1 MKKTYLFGLALLSS
15 VMLITSCGGG
25 ESEVDYQ
32 YNTYLSGSP
41 THWNVHT
48 WQENTES
55 IIFSYTETGLYDFVL
70 DRDASGTPVGYKII
84 SEMADGDPID
94 TQLDDNT
101 ANDLTDDEILN
112 YAMNSSEG
120 DTGVKWIINLNQNA
134 KWENGEPI
142 NADTYIESMKDLLD
156 PTMQNYRASSYYL
169 DTLQIANAEAYY
181 KSGRTTFE
189 QYSKYYEEPGYND
202 APYYYSFD
210 AYNAYIS
217 TLSTEYNTII
227 EWFNE
232 VALTTLDK
240 QANTGNEALINIFS
254 KYMTFN
260 RVEKTDGDGKTYLG
274 IESIT
279 LSDKQK
285 GYHRLSTSDKDMI
298 ETLAA
303 LLGAGSQAEIDS
315 MVDVITYL
323 RYTWPSIEWSSVGL
337 VKSGDYQLTLYLAV
351 EIEEF
356 YLKYNLAGNWIVYQ
370 PYYDGGKTTQGEL
383 TITNY
388 ATKKENYM
396 SYGPYKLTRFQSGKS
411 VILEKNDNWY
421 GYSDGKHAGQ
431 YQTTRV
437 KMEVISEH
445 SVALQKFLK
454 GDLDDIALTAEDIKV
469 YGSSSRIYKT
479 QTTYSQKLSFNTD
492 WNALLARQTAGKNK
506 TILTN
511 YNFRKALSYAMDR
524 KLFATEYTS
533 GHIPST
539 VLLNSQYISDYANN
553 EVYRETEQGKRV
565 SIDLYTK
572 EDGTYIENGFDPEIA
587 KELFQKAYD
596 EEIAKSADG
605 SLKPND
611 KIEIQILLYNTE
623 SETSKAQINFLRTCL
638 ANATNGTSLEGK
650 IDITTRK
657 DEDYYNTA
665 YSGNFDCIWSIWGGM
680 TMDPYGFMQVYT
692 KESTMCEYGFH
703 PENEP
708 LTIKGEYLKEENN
721 NSDLTLTYDE
731 WRVAIASGGRFA
743 KGSHE
748 VRLNIL
754 SELEKAII
762 NRYETI
768 CFTSRAEAELV
779 SYKVQLGSEEDLPLV
794 GRGGIRETTYIY
806 TASEWA
812 KVKKSLD
819 YKI

>member
-25 ESEVDYQ
+25 DSEVDYQ

-48 WQENTES
+48 WQESTES

-70 DRDASGTPVGYKII
+70 DRDENDKPIGYKII
-84 SEMADGDPID
+84 PEMAAADPVD
-94 TQLDDNT
+94 TQLDEDPT
-101 ANDLTDDEILN
+101 NDLTDDEILN
-112 YAMNSSEG
+112 YSMNSATG
-120 DTGVKWIINLNQNA
+120 DTGVKWIIDLNPNA
-134 KWENGEPI
+134 KWENGEVI

-156 PTMQNYRASSYYL
+156 PKMQNYRASSYYL

-189 QYSKYYEEPGYND
+189 QYSKYYEEPGYATAD
-202 APYYYSFD
+202 YFYSFD

-217 TLSTEYNTII
+217 TLSTEYNTLI

-240 QANTGNEALINIFS
+240 QANEGNESLINIFS
-254 KYMTFN
+254 NYITFN
-260 RVEKTDGDGKTYLG
+260 RIEKTDGDGKKYQG
-274 IESIT
+274 IDSIT

-285 GYHRLSTSDKDMI
+285 GYHRLSAGDREMI
-298 ETLAA
+298 ETLAM
-303 LLGAGSQAEIDS
+303 LLSGSTLQAEIDS
-315 MVDVITYL
+315 MIDVITYL
-323 RYTWPSIEWSSVGL
+323 RYTWPEIEWSTVGL
-337 VKSGDYQLTLYLAV
+337 VKSGEYQLTLYLAV

-370 PYYDGGKTTQGEL
+370 PYYDGGKTTQGDL

-411 VILEKNDNWY
+411 IILDRNENWY
-421 GYSDGKHAGQ
+421 GYTDGKHAGQ

-437 KMEVISEH
+437 KMEVIKEH
-445 SVALQKFLK
+445 SVALQKFLN
-454 GDLDDIALTAEDIKV
+454 GDLDDIALTSDDIKT
-469 YGSSSRIYKT
+469 YANSQRIYKT

-492 WNALLARQTAGKNK
+492 WNALSNRQSAGVNK

-511 YNFRKALSYAMDR
+511 YNFRKAFSYAMNR
-524 KLFATEYTS
+524 KIFAAEYTS
-533 GHIPST
+533 GHLPST

-565 SIDLYTK
+565 STDLY
-572 EDGTYIENGFDPEIA
+572 GNIENGFSVEIA

-596 EEIAKSADG
+596 EEIANTAVG
-605 SLKPND
+605 SLSAND
-611 KIEIQILLYNTE
+611 KINIQILLYNTE
-623 SETSKAQINFLRTCL
+623 SETSKAQVNFIRTCL
-638 ANATNGTSLEGK
+638 ANATKGTSLEGK
-650 IDITTRK
+650 IEITTRK

-665 YSGNFDCIWSIWGGM
+665 YEGKFDCIWSIWGGM

-692 KESTMCEYGFH
+692 KEGTLCEYGFH
-703 PENEP
+703 PSNEP
-708 LTIKGEYLKEENN
+708 LTIDGQYLKEENN
-721 NSDLTLTYDE
+721 NESLTLTYDE

-779 SYKVQLGSEEDLPLV
+779 SYKVKLGSEEDLPLV
-794 GRGGIRETTYIY
+794 GRGGIRETTYNY

-812 KVKKSLD
+812 KIKKSLN
-819 YKI
+819 YTI

>member
-1 MKKTYLFGLALLSS
+1 MKKTKLFGLALLSA
-15 VMLITSCGGG
+15 VMLITSCDGGDK
-25 ESEVDYQ
+25 EVDYQ

-48 WQENTES
+48 WQESTES
-55 IIFSYTETGLYDFVL
+55 IVFSYTETGLYDFVL
-70 DRDASGTPVGYKII
+70 DRDETGKPVGYKII
-84 SEMADGDPID
+84 PEMADGEPID
-94 TQLDDNT
+94 TQLDNDPN
-101 ANDLTDDEILN
+101 NDLTDDEILN
-112 YAMNSSEG
+112 YAMNSVEG
-120 DTGVKWIINLNQNA
+120 DTGVKWILNLNPNA

-142 NADTYIESMKDLLD
+142 NADTYVESMKDLLD
-156 PTMQNYRASSYYL
+156 PQMQNYRASSYYL

-181 KSGRTTFE
+181 KSNRTTFE
-189 QYSKYYEEPGYND
+189 QYSKYCDEPGYAD
-202 APYYYSFD
+202 AAHYYSFD
-210 AYNAYIS
+210 AYNAYVA
-217 TLSTEYNTII
+217 TLSTEFNTII

-240 QANTGNEALINIFS
+240 QAHDGNETLINIFS
-254 KYMTFN
+254 PYVTFN
-260 RVEKTDGDGKTYLG
+260 RITKKDGDGNEYLG
-274 IESIT
+274 IDTIT

-285 GYHRLSTSDKDMI
+285 GYKRVGAGEKTMI
-298 ETLAA
+298 ETLAQ
-303 LLGAGSQAEIDS
+303 LFGAATAGEIPT
-315 MVDVITYL
+315 MIDVITYIE
-323 RYTWPSIEWSSVGL
+323 YSWPNIPWEEVGL
-337 VKSGDYQLTLYLAV
+337 VKTGDYQLTLFLAV

-370 PYYDGGKTTQGEL
+370 DLYDKGKSQQGNL

-411 VILEKNDNWY
+411 IIVEKNDNWY
-421 GYSDGKHAGQ
+421 GYTDGKHAGQ
-431 YQTTRV
+431 FQTTRV
-437 KMEVISEH
+437 KMEVITEH

-454 GDLDDIALTAEDIKV
+454 GDLDDVALTADDVKK
-469 YGSSSRIYKT
+469 YGNSSRIYKT

-492 WNALLARQTAGKNK
+492 WNKLQGRQRAGYNK

-524 KLFATEYTS
+524 QLFATEYTS

-553 EVYRETEQGKRV
+553 EVYRETEQGRRV
-565 SIDLYTK
+565 STDLYG
-572 EDGTYIENGFDPEIA
+572 DIEHGFSVEIA
-587 KELFQKAYD
+587 KEHFTKAYN
-596 EEIAKSADG
+596 EEIENTREG
-605 SLKPND
+605 SISPND
-611 KIEIQILLYNTE
+611 RVEIQILLYNNE
-623 SETSKAQINFLRTCL
+623 SEASKAQILFLRTCI
-638 ANATNGTSLEGK
+638 ANATEGTPLEDK
-650 IDITTRK
+650 IDIVTRK

-665 YSGNFDCIWSIWGGM
+665 YTGDFDCIWSIWGGM

-692 KESTMCEYGFH
+692 KEDTMCEYGFH

-708 LTIKGEYLKEENN
+708 LTIKGEYLLEENN
-721 NSDLTLTYDE
+721 NQDLTLTYDE
-731 WRVAIASGGRFA
+731 WRIAISSGGRFA

-768 CFTSRAEAELV
+768 CFTSRAEAELI
-779 SYKVQLGSEEDLPLV
+779 SYKVILGSEEDLPLV
-794 GRGGIRETTYIY
+794 GRGGIREITYRY
-806 TASEWA
+806 TAAEWA
-812 KVKKSLD
+812 SVKKSLN
-819 YKI
+819 YEI